1 MKLAIVGT
9 GYVGLVTGACLAETG
24 HTVYCID
31 TNREKIDNLN
41 KGKMPIFEPGL
52 EDLVITNHK
61 KGRLHFLSNLP
72 QILNDVGVV
81 FLAVGT
87 PPKADYS
94 ADLSAVVAV
103 SEEIGRNL
111 SKPVIVVTKSTVP
124 VGTSDL
130 VKETIAQN
138 LKKNIAFEVASNPEF
153 LREGAAIQDFLEP
166 DRIVIGVSS
175 KRAERL
181 LREVYRYFI
190 QNERPFLVTT
200 IKSAEVIKYASNA
213 FLATKISFINEIASF
228 CEASGAVIDD
238 VARGMGHDS
247 RIGHKY
253 LHAGI
258 GYGGSCFPKDIKA
271 LIATGKS
278 YGCDFNLLEAV
289 EAVNRAQRL
298 RLVAKLSKHYPNL
311 KGKNVAI
318 WGLAFKA
325 KTDDIREAPSI
336 TIINELE
343 RLGATIRAFDPVV
356 KLGDSTIQSEDMY
369 SCCDGADALL
379 ILTEW
384 EDFLYPDFEEL
395 KRRLRK
401 PIVIDGRNLYS
412 PAEVAANGLRYESI
426 GRPN

>member
-138 LKKNIAFEVASNPEF
+138 LKKKIAFEVASNPEF